1 MVVMSRS
8 AVFEVSGPNLRFIFM
23 FSFNVNI
30 HSHKAQIIGTAV
42 VASLATATLL
52 TTYNNYNKKKRRLHL
67 EEDIKQSLLASD
79 VDASPSP
86 PTVHSTIASGTRSRE
101 EYEYDEGLI
110 REQLA
115 RNYAFYG
122 EDGMARVRGSYV
134 VIVGA
139 GGVGSWAAMMLARSY
154 VYIFLVFS
162 LFLTI
167 R

>member
-1 MVVMSRS
+1 
-8 AVFEVSGPNLRFIFM
+8 M
-23 FSFNVNI
+23 FSFNVDV

-79 VDASPSP
+79 VSASPDP
-86 PTVHSTIASGTRSRE
+86 PRAFASGTRSQE
-101 EYEYDEGLI
+101 EYEYDESLI

-122 EDGMARVRGSYV
+122 EDGMTRIRGSYV

-154 VYIFLVFS
+154 VYIFLIFS
-162 LFLTI
+162 LFLTL